1 MTIYKGQRQRQFPTT
16 IGTTSFVKL
25 YILHLLTEKNYYGNR
40 IKDEIS
46 NRLNNKWTPSPGMI
60 YPLLRELES
69 EGYIEGSWE
78 EPEKRSIRRY
88 RITDEGLKHYKV
100 IHRQSKEAFDNSLF
114 IVKSVLKDIY
124 KEKL

>member
-46 NRLNNKWTPSPGMI
+46 YRLSNKWTPSPGMI
-60 YPLLRELES
+60 YPLLRELEE
-69 EGYIEGSWE
+69 EGYIEGWWE
-78 EPEKRSIRRY
+78 EPDKRSIRRY
-88 RITDEGLKHYKV
+88 KITDEGLKHYKV
-100 IHRQSKEAFDNSLF
+100 IHRQSKEAFNNSLF
-114 IVKSVLKDIY
+114 IINAVLKDIY
-124 KEKL
+124 K